1 MKTTKMIL
9 LCALAISLTAATIWA
24 QKAVPDSTSRQSAEL
39 DMLVDLAEMD
49 LLTDML
55 ESLLREEENA
65 GSKSIADSRMPE
77 SSFASIPEMDFAIYE
92 SGFTMGNMC
101 GFGGFP
107 IMVGFNSMNGFVNM
121 DGFGGY
127 PMMGGFG
134 GMGVFC
140 GF

>member
-1 MKTTKMIL
+1 MKITKWIL
-9 LCALAISLTAATIWA
+9 TCTLAVSMTAATIWA
-24 QKAVPDSTSRQSAEL
+24 QKGVPDSTSKQSVEL
-39 DMLVDLAEMD
+39 DMLVDIAEMD
-49 LLTDML
+49 LLADML

-65 GSKSIADSRMPE
+65 DSNSISDFQMPE
-77 SSFASIPEMDFAIYE
+77 SCFASMPGMDNDIYG
-92 SGFTMGNMC
+92 SGFGVDDMG

-107 IMVGFNSMNGFVNM
+107 IMVGFNGMNGFGNM
-121 DGFGGY
+121 GGFSGY

>member
-1 MKTTKMIL
+1 
-9 LCALAISLTAATIWA
+9 
-24 QKAVPDSTSRQSAEL
+24 
-39 DMLVDLAEMD
+39 MLVDLAEMD
-49 LLTDML
+49 LLSDML

-65 GSKSIADSRMPE
+65 DSNSIADSLMQE
-77 SSFASIPEMDFAIYE
+77 SSFASMPGMDIDIY
-92 SGFTMGNMC
+92 GDVGMDNMG

-107 IMVGFNSMNGFVNM
+107 IMVGFNGMNGFGNM
-121 DGFGGY
+121 DGFGGC